1 MLFIVKE
8 TDKVN
13 MSITQNTTC
22 KTIPELADV
31 MKFEKGEP
39 ISVCQITY
47 DGLYALCI
55 KRSISECLKEKD
67 RLNCVFEICT
77 EEFPYSVSIAVS
89 DMVFFRLKNNCS
101 ILDFIPSED
110 YRHTNDIN
118 ITAYTKY
125 MYLSSVTT
133 KDIETIMTMMSENQ
147 QKKLI
152 DVTIAYAENELTS
165 LQRESRI
172 KVPRG
177 ISVV

>member
-13 MSITQNTTC
+13 MSIIQNTTC

-31 MKFEKGEP
+31 MKFEKSEP

-47 DGLYALCI
+47 DGLYAICI
-55 KRSISECLKEKD
+55 KRGILESFKEND
-67 RLNCVFEICT
+67 RLNCAFEIFT

-89 DMVFFRLKNNCS
+89 DMIFFRLKNNYS

-110 YRHTNDIN
+110 YRYTNEIN
-118 ITAYTKY
+118 ITAYTKH
-125 MYLSSVTT
+125 MYISSVTT
-133 KDIETIMTMMSENQ
+133 EDIETVMTMMSENQ

-152 DVTIAYAENELTS
+152 DVTIAYAENELMS